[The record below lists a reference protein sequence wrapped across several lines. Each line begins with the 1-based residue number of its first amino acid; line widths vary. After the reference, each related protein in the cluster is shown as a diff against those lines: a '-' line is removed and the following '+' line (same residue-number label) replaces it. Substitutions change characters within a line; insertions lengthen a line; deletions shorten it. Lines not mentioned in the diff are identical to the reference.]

1 MPIFDRIFRRGCVV
15 LVVAVAA
22 AGPVFALDGKP
33 VEDHRSPLQA
43 FREGAMALR
52 SGNNKEA
59 VSSLQYAADQGHLA
73 SAWKLGRMYADGD
86 GVAQNDLKAFEL
98 FRKITSER
106 ADDSPNAP
114 DARYVS
120 NAFVALGNYWLEGI
134 PGTYVKP
141 NPRRAFDLYQY
152 SATYFGD
159 PEGQYRLGRLYL
171 DGTGAERGPRQAARW
186 LGLAVN
192 KHHHR
197 AQAALGHMLFVG
209 RDLKRQAAYGLMLL
223 TLAKEA
229 ASDDE
234 TWINTMY
241 EEAMNLA
248 SDEERS
254 VALKMVENWLKTANR

>member
-120 NAFVALGNYWLEGI
+120 NAFVALGNYGW
-134 PGTYVKP
+134 K
-141 NPRRAFDLYQY
+141 AFP
-152 SATYFGD
+152 A
-159 PEGQYRLGRLYL
+159 P
-171 DGTGAERGPRQAARW
+171 
-186 LGLAVN
+186 
-192 KHHHR
+192 
-197 AQAALGHMLFVG
+197 M
-209 RDLKRQAAYGLMLL
+209 
-223 TLAKEA
+223 
-229 ASDDE
+229 
-234 TWINTMY
+234 
-241 EEAMNLA
+241 
-248 SDEERS
+248 
-254 VALKMVENWLKTANR
+254 